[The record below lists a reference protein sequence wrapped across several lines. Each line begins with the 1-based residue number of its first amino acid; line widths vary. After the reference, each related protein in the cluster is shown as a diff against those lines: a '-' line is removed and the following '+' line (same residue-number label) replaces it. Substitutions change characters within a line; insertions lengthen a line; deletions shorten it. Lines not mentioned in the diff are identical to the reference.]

1 MTQCSFDGIS
11 VFSLFSGWGSLDILT
26 PPFWYRMYLRFLIS
40 VGLEETL
47 DRKTI
52 KESAAVFIRTSADGS
67 GVRPLGEKR
76 FVSPGLGE
84 ALDGSPTRSDSV
96 TVFIRTSADEI
107 EVRHSGE
114 KRSVSPGLGEA
125 LDGSPGCS
133 DSGTRGRGGWNLRAP
148 KAARECSIKHIALI
162 ILHAMRPPQR
172 QDRKSVV

>member
-67 GVRPLGEKR
+67 K
-76 FVSPGLGE
+76 
-84 ALDGSPTRSDSV
+84 
-96 TVFIRTSADEI
+96 
-107 EVRHSGE
+107 VRHLGE

-133 DSGTRGRGGWNLRAP
+133 DSGTRGRDGGNPRAP
-148 KAARECSIKHIALI
+148 KAARECSIKHIVLI
-162 ILHAMRPPQR
+162 ILHAMRPQQR
-172 QDRKSVV
+172 QIFFLEIPALMMGCLILNIPPNAFHLRLTHGEHRIS